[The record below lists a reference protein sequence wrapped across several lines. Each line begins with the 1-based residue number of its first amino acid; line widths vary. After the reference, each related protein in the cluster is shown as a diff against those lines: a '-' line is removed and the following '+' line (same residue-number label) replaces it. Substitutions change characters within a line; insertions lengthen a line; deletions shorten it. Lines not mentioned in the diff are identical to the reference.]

1 MLNLEPFIEE
11 FPEDAHIT
19 EGESVFFR
27 VKVSGFPKPALSWY
41 HDGVEVQADYSTELK
56 EDGSLAINSSE
67 PRHTGVYQMV
77 AKNEAGSTEKA
88 VTLYV
93 NAEGGA
99 TPAVQKKTVVL
110 QAIPVAEFGEHVAR
124 GHASTNRGLRDQY
137 NVRTLAL
144 HYTRNCM
151 IWYCRLWILEMS
163 ILKQLV
169 FLLQTRSST
178 DLQTLLRVSDKQ
190 DAIVYFCRCSRFMLS
205 ALYQLQSFHF
215 SNLLAVNA

>member
-1 MLNLEPFIEE
+1 MVLFIIVEPCIEE

-19 EGESVFFR
+19 EGESVFFP

-77 AKNEAGSTEKA
+77 AKNEAGSTERDVK
-88 VTLYV
+88 VYV
-93 NAEGGA
+93 HIEGGA

-124 GHASTNRGLRDQY
+124 GHASNNRDFRDQFS
-137 NVRTLAL
+137 V
-144 HYTRNCM
+144 
-151 IWYCRLWILEMS
+151 
-163 ILKQLV
+163 
-169 FLLQTRSST
+169 
-178 DLQTLLRVSDKQ
+178 
-190 DAIVYFCRCSRFMLS
+190 RFMLS
-205 ALYQLQSFHF
+205 HF
-215 SNLLAVNA
+215 I